1 MRLTIGKCLIFD
13 TGTSIMKNI
22 SVLTIAIGIA
32 MVLVSTT
39 GFAMAATTTTGS
51 MSETSSFVWTISSD
65 AIDGVL
71 VPGERQSTTVYGE
84 NTQAADGTSSY
95 TKSFGFDTKNMY
107 QGQYNVDS
115 TRMFTF
121 DGTGDG
127 NGTGNAIS
135 NEHIGID
142 TMGMPTSSWPA
153 FHNTVNAGSSFD
165 LVKGSVMTQAQS
177 RTVTAYPGAAPVAL
191 NYGIRVHGLDNEPAV
206 GSASAFM
213 DGHLEQGRGTST
225 EKSSDLAFLQQ
236 SSVSGY
242 IYKYDQSMTYESGI
256 NR

>member
-1 MRLTIGKCLIFD
+1 MRLTLSKCLIFD
-13 TGTSIMKNI
+13 TGTSIMRNI

-51 MSETSSFVWTISSD
+51 MSETSSLVWTISSD

-84 NTQAADGTSSY
+84 NTQAVDGTSSY
-95 TKSFGFDTKNMY
+95 AKSFGFDTKSMN

-115 TRMFTF
+115 TKMFTF
-121 DGTGDG
+121 DGTGEGSG
-127 NGTGNAIS
+127 NGRATSDEN
-135 NEHIGID
+135 IGIE

-165 LVKGSVMTQAQS
+165 IVKGSVVTQAQA
-177 RTVTAYPGAAPVAL
+177 RTVTDYPGAAPVAL
-191 NYGIRVHGLDNEPAV
+191 NYGIRVHGLNDEPAV
-206 GSASAFM
+206 GSAAAFW
-213 DGHLEQGRGTST
+213 DGHLEQGRGTT
-225 EKSSDLAFLQQ
+225 MNKASDVAFSQKA
-236 SSVSGY
+236 SVSGI
-242 IYKYDQSMTYESGI
+242 IYKFDQTMTYESGI

>member
-1 MRLTIGKCLIFD
+1 MR
-13 TGTSIMKNI
+13 NI

-39 GFAMAATTTTGS
+39 GFAMGATTTTGS
-51 MSETSSFVWTISSD
+51 MSEANSLVWTISSD

-71 VPGERQSTTVYGE
+71 VPGERQATIVYGD
-84 NTQAADGTSSY
+84 NTQAVDGTSSY
-95 TKSFGFDTKNMY
+95 TKSFGFDTKSMS

-115 TRMFTF
+115 TKMFTF

-127 NGTGNAIS
+127 DGTGMATSDEN
-135 NEHIGID
+135 IGID
-142 TMGMPTSSWPA
+142 TMGMPDSTSPWSA

-165 LVKGSVMTQAQS
+165 IAKGSVVTRAQT
-177 RTVTAYPGAAPVAL
+177 RTVTDYPGAAPVAL
-191 NYGIRVHGLDNEPAV
+191 NYGIRVTGLNNEPAV

-213 DGHLEQGRGTST
+213 DGHLEQGRGTT
-225 EKSSDLAFLQQ
+225 IAKASDLAFSQQ
-236 SSVSGY
+236 ASVSGL
-242 IYKYDQSMTYESGI
+242 INKFDQTMTYESGI